1 VFRVVLT
8 GGGTPQLFYRAV
20 AQGLGAFALVEL
32 EPPQRLL
39 AFIPFPLF
47 NGLYAH
53 WMLRRARAMQLI

>member
-1 VFRVVLT
+1 MLT

-39 AFIPFPLF
+39 AFIPFLLF
-47 NGLYAH
+47 NGVYAH
-53 WMLRRARAMQLI
+53 WVLGRARAMRLV